1 MKKLLALFLAL
12 TLLLSFAACNKDGNG
27 DDNTTTSAEQT
38 TDKGTTNKNESP
50 SKKPNKEEKTT
61 AEPFVDPKLT
71 EPANFF
77 KVVDVNIYNHK
88 EGAPNTTAS
97 SGVTFIANKYTAKN
111 QVANTIPG
119 TVSVGSSQF
128 VFAKT
133 TLKEI
138 VGQGWTLIGKTD
150 LNQAVEPG
158 KEANAIVKNAQNSII
173 KIKVINK
180 TSSVAAAGDCVLSE
194 VGIVKTAKTEY
205 SWAAFKLGDTVTTDS
220 EYAEVVNSFGN
231 PVSVTVAEYY
241 KGNTYSHCKAT
252 MAFEQKLDGLTYTV
266 SIGYTDTNG
275 TATVDSFIVS
285 AK

>member
-1 MKKLLALFLAL
+1 MKKLLAIFLAL

-38 TDKGTTNKNESP
+38 TDNGTTNKNESP

-61 AEPFVDPKLT
+61 AEPFIDPKLT

-119 TVSVGSSQF
+119 TVSVGSFQF

-138 VGQGWTLIGKTD
+138 VGQGWTPVGKTD

-285 AK
+285 VK

>member
-1 MKKLLALFLAL
+1 MKKLLAIFLAL
-12 TLLLSFAACNKDGNG
+12 TLLLTFAACNKDENG
-27 DDNTTTSAEQT
+27 DEGTTAPTEQTDDNGTTSKDE
-38 TDKGTTNKNESP
+38 P
-50 SKKPNKEEKTT
+50 STKKPVKEEKTT

-71 EPANFF
+71 EPANLF
-77 KVVDVNIYNHK
+77 KVVDVNSYDHK

-97 SGVTFIANKYTAKN
+97 SGVTMIANRYTAKN
-111 QVANTIPG
+111 QAANTIPA
-119 TVSVGSSQF
+119 TVSVGSSQL
-128 VFAKT
+128 VLAKT

-138 VGQGWTLIGKTD
+138 VGQGWTLVGNTD

-158 KEANAIVKNAQNSII
+158 KEANAVVKNAQNSIF

-194 VGIVKTAKTEY
+194 VGVVKTVKSDY
-205 SWAAFKLGDTVTTDS
+205 NWAAFKLGDTVTTDS

-241 KGNTYSHCKAT
+241 KGSTFNYCKAT
-252 MAFEQKLDGLTYTV
+252 LVFEQKVDGLTYTV

-275 TATVDSFIVS
+275 KATVDSFIVS